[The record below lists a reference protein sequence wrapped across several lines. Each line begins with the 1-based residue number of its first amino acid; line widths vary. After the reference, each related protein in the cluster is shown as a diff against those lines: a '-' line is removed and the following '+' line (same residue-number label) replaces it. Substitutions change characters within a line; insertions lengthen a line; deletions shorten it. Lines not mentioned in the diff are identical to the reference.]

1 MRRITVLGTPGAG
14 KTTLAQQLAAALQYP
29 FVELDALFWG
39 PNWTPETPER
49 FRDKVTRALAGECWT
64 VGGNYSVARDIIWG
78 RSDTLIWLDYPLPL
92 TLWRL
97 YRRTMKRILTREELW
112 SGNRETWQGA
122 FFDKDSL
129 FLFAIKSHAKRRRDF
144 PRELAQPEYA
154 HLYTLRFRRPSETQ
168 QWLCQFFLPEK

>member
-1 MRRITVLGTPGAG
+1 MQRFTVIGTPGAG
-14 KTTLAQQLAAALQYP
+14 KTTLAQQLAAALQCP

-49 FRDKVTRALAGECWT
+49 FRDKVAQALAGERWT
-64 VGGNYSVARDIIWG
+64 VGGNYSTARDLIWG
-78 RSDTLIWLDYPLPL
+78 RSDTVIWLDYPLPL

-112 SGNRETWQGA
+112 SGNRETWRGA

-129 FLFAIKSHAKRRRDF
+129 FLFAIKTHTQRRRNF

-154 HLYTLRFRRPSETQ
+154 HLQTLRFRWPSETQ
-168 QWLCQFFLPEK
+168 QWLRQFLPSEK